1 MAQTIGPSRRQEIEM
16 NPADGGSQ
24 IRTLAN
30 LKSEIDRPRTMP
42 ASATVNPR
50 CPKVPKSLLPSDAQG
65 SEPSDDHPYE
75 PMVMS
80 LGPYHHGNPK
90 LVRGEKIKLRLALDF
105 FDHLKPSEPST
116 VDQPVDQSVDQT
128 KKKVVDEL
136 YSRISRVVNRLRDY
150 YDKESIENYSDEQ
163 FIVMMLVD
171 GCALMRYMLYAC
183 IHRDRDHEYFDIRYE
198 DLSHLHRDA
207 MLLENQLPYE
217 LMEELLK
224 MNKTWDTRN
233 WAMLCLE
240 FCGMTLWEVEP
251 YSFLQKMEKCC
262 CGWFPAISRI
272 SNRQRRPNPDEE
284 SGRNT
289 DEESGRNTDEE
300 SGRNTDEESGRN
312 TDEESGR
319 NTDEESGSFVG
330 PCHLLDLYLDH
341 FLGAPCSSPLDYF
354 LGANGSSPTHG
365 GDKTGGMGSIV
376 DVREQVMASFRNV
389 KDLMA
394 AGIRI
399 KPSPTRFLRDISF
412 TSHCVTAC
420 LRLPPITIDKST
432 KDMFF
437 NLIAWEM
444 SSNMPHDI
452 IAYLRFLDSLID
464 DADDIK
470 ELQSAGVLQNNLGT
484 HEEVAEFFNTVST
497 KLVSNFHAYNNVRVK
512 IREHLKSYRN
522 SNLKRWLTMWL
533 DTNFDSPLT
542 VIAWV
547 GAALV
552 LFFTAV
558 QTYFTA
564 FSH

>member
-1 MAQTIGPSRRQEIEM
+1 MKHRIEVFTEICGSTLSRYLILALTMAVEIEM
-16 NPADGGSQ
+16 NPADDGSQ
-24 IRTLAN
+24 IRTMAD

-90 LVRGEKIKLRLALDF
+90 LVRGEKIKLLLALDF
-105 FDHLKPSEPST
+105 FDDVKQPST
-116 VDQPVDQSVDQT
+116 VDQPVDQPVDQT

-136 YSRISRVVNRLRDY
+136 YSRISSVVSRLRDC
-150 YDKESIENYSDEQ
+150 YDKESIENYSNEQ
-163 FIVMMLVD
+163 FSVMMLVD
-171 GCALMRYMLYAC
+171 GCALMRYILYAC
-183 IHRDRDHEYFDIRYE
+183 IHRDRDHESFDIRYE
-198 DLSHLHRDA
+198 DLSLLHRDA

-217 LMEELLK
+217 LIMEVLK
-224 MNKTWDTRN
+224 MNKTWN
-233 WAMLCLE
+233 PSFWKMLCVE

-251 YSFLQKMEKCC
+251 YSFLQKMKKFC
-262 CGWFPAISRI
+262 CGRFPAIGQI
-272 SNRQRRPNPDEE
+272 INRQRRPNPDEE

-289 DEESGRNTDEE
+289 NEESGRNTD
-300 SGRNTDEESGRN
+300 
-312 TDEESGR
+312 
-319 NTDEESGSFVG
+319 
-330 PCHLLDLYLDH
+330 HLLDLYWDN
-341 FLGAPCSSPLDYF
+341 FLGAKCSSHLDYF
-354 LGANGSSPTHG
+354 LGANCSSPTHG
-365 GDKTGGMGSIV
+365 GDKTDCMGSIV
-376 DVREQVMASFRNV
+376 DVKEQVMASFRNV

-412 TSHCVTAC
+412 TSNCVTAY

-444 SSNMPHDI
+444 SSNKPHDFI
-452 IAYLRFLDSLID
+452 SYLRFLDSLID

-484 HEEVAEFFNTVST
+484 HEEVAKFFNTVSA
-497 KLVSNFHAYNNVRVK
+497 KLVSNFHAYNDVRVK

-522 SNLKRWLTMWL
+522 SKLKRWLTLCL
-533 DTNFDSPLT
+533 DTYFGSPLKI
-542 VIAWV
+542 IAWV
-547 GAALV
+547 GAALI
-552 LFFTAV
+552 LFLTAV